1 MSQLHNL
8 HIEKCFFK
16 NPSFGLVQLHFFADA
31 SQDAYG
37 VVAYLRVCNFCGKVN
52 CSFLIGNA
60 RLVPITYVS
69 IPRLELTAATLAVK
83 LRHVILI
90 EFGEPDW
97 ETYYWTDST
106 AVLFMISNRSKRFP
120 AFVANRL
127 AKIDEL
133 YKPNQWRY
141 VTSALNP
148 AYDTTRGLTASNLF
162 CDSCWLRGSEFLF
175 LPEQC
180 WPQPTC

>member
-1 MSQLHNL
+1 MSKLPHLRNL
-8 HIEKCFFK
+8 HIERCLFK
-16 NPSFGLVQLHFFADA
+16 DPSFGQVQFHFFADA

-37 VVAYLRVCNFCGKVN
+37 VVAYLRVCDCRGKVN
-52 CSFLIGNA
+52 CSFLIGKA
-60 RLVPITYVS
+60 RLAPIKTVS

-83 LRHVILI
+83 LSHVILI
-90 EFGEPDW
+90 EFGEPNW

-106 AVLFMISNRSKRFP
+106 AVLFMISNSSKRFP
-120 AFVANRL
+120 TFVANRL

-133 YKPNQWRY
+133 SKPNQWRY

-148 AYDTTRGLTASNLF
+148 ADDATRGLTASNLS
-162 CDSCWLRGSEFLF
+162 CDSRWIRGPEFLF

-180 WPQPTC
+180 